1 MDIQLGQVFRTH
13 LDVLERCFDV
23 TLKVH
28 RRATYCLS
36 DTEMVWFPKLGDA
49 KWENEL
55 RKGDTEIWEKIP
67 DEEARLKA
75 KADRKYRR
83 YTFLKEEGQAYR
95 FVGVFEYDYEQ
106 SNNGW
111 NVYKRVATTV

>member
-13 LDVLERCFDV
+13 LEVLELCFDV

-28 RRATYCLS
+28 RRATYYLS
-36 DTEMVWFPKLGDA
+36 GTEMVWFPKLGDA

-55 RKGDTEIWEKIP
+55 RKDDAEIWEKIP
-67 DEEARLKA
+67 DEKARLKA
-75 KADRKYRR
+75 KADCKYRR
-83 YTFLKEEGQAYR
+83 YTFLKEDGQVYR

-106 SNNGW
+106 SNNAW
-111 NVYKRVATTV
+111 NVYKRVVTTL

>member
-1 MDIQLGQVFRTH
+1 
-13 LDVLERCFDV
+13 
-23 TLKVH
+23 
-28 RRATYCLS
+28 
-36 DTEMVWFPKLGDA
+36 
-49 KWENEL
+49 
-55 RKGDTEIWEKIP
+55 
-67 DEEARLKA
+67 LKA